1 MYKVSDSGWKT
12 NLAAVLIAVVGVLAA
27 FKLIDNIQA
36 EALLTV
42 FGAFGLYGI
51 RDALKKLNK

>member
-12 NLAAVLIAVVGVLAA
+12 NLAAVLIAVVGVLTA